1 MLALPLAALVLLA
14 AAPPPPAAPGD
25 VENPRRMRARGAAL
39 VQRFECGRCHQ
50 SGPIPVEDTDRHCVA
65 CHRRVD
71 PPPSLIDPLEPLDP
85 LNPFGPLGSLGR
97 RPRPGRLEGNVTH
110 LRELPSLDVA
120 GRLRASWIAT
130 FLQRPHDLRRGMGET
145 MPRLSITPAEANAI
159 AHHLTRGTEPPSA
172 EVAPGDVE
180 RGLDV
185 LEAKGC
191 GTCHAF
197 TGAPRLLV
205 ARALPPDAKGAPL
218 VDGVRLVRGM
228 SLAPDLRFTR
238 DRTTRAHVQRVL
250 EGFDREGRVMPHIPL
265 TVDEMNDVVA
275 ALFDAKLTAPRIV
288 LPPER
293 LRPLERRVSFEEV
306 RARVLTKTCIHCHA
320 DDSLSLGVGGPG
332 NSGGFGYAGTGLV
345 LTGYARVLAGS
356 PRPVDGDATR
366 KSVFRLVD
374 DGPLRGVPLL
384 VAQLRARQ
392 IEEAGGVVDG
402 VVGMPLGLPAVTQE
416 ELQLVETWVAQGRP
430 Q

>member
-1 MLALPLAALVLLA
+1 MLATLVLALAAGPGLDGAELV
-14 AAPPPPAAPGD
+14 
-25 VENPRRMRARGAAL
+25 R
-39 VQRFECGRCHQ
+39 RFECGRCHE
-50 SGPIPVEDTDRHCVA
+50 SGPVDVEPTDRHCVS

-71 PPPSLIDPLEPLDP
+71 PPPSLDD
-85 LNPFGPLGSLGR
+85 FDGR
-97 RPRPGRLEGNVTH
+97 AFRRRPGRLEGNVTH
-110 LRELPSLDVA
+110 LRELPTLDVA
-120 GRLRASWIAT
+120 GRLRSSWLEA
-130 FLQRPHDLRRGMGET
+130 FLQRPHDLRRGLGET
-145 MPRLSITPAEANAI
+145 MPRLAISPDEARAI
-159 AHHLTRGTEPPSA
+159 ARHLTRDEEPPIDDA
-172 EVAPGDVE
+172 NAPRGDVM
-180 RGLDV
+180 RGLDA

-205 ARALPPDAKGAPL
+205 ARALPASENGDAI
-218 VDGVRLVRGM
+218 VDGFQLVRGM
-228 SLAPDLRFTR
+228 ALAPDLRFTR
-238 DRTTRAHVQRVL
+238 DRTTRAQVRRVL
-250 EGFDREGRVMPHIPL
+250 EGVDREREGRIMPVVPL
-265 TVDEMNDVVA
+265 SSDEVNDLVT
-275 ALFDAKLTAPRIV
+275 ALFDAKLSPPRVV

-293 LRPLERRVSFEEV
+293 LRPLERRVTFDEV
-306 RARVLTKTCIHCHA
+306 RARVLHKTCIHCHA

-356 PRPVDGDATR
+356 PRPVGGDMTR
-366 KSVFRLVD
+366 KSVFRVVD
-374 DGPLRGVPLL
+374 DGPLKGVPLL

>member
-1 MLALPLAALVLLA
+1 MLATLVLALAAL
-14 AAPPPPAAPGD
+14 D
-25 VENPRRMRARGAAL
+25 GAAL
-39 VQRFECGRCHQ
+39 DGAALDGAARDDIALDGAELVRRFECGRCHE
-50 SGPIPVEDTDRHCVA
+50 SGPVDVEPTDRHCVS

-71 PPPSLIDPLEPLDP
+71 PPPSLDDFDGRPL
-85 LNPFGPLGSLGR
+85 R
-97 RPRPGRLEGNVTH
+97 RRPGRLEGNVTH
-110 LRELPSLDVA
+110 LRELPTLDVA
-120 GRLRASWIAT
+120 GRLRSSWLAA
-130 FLQRPHDLRRGMGET
+130 FLQRPHDLRRGLGET
-145 MPRLSITPAEANAI
+145 MPRLALSAAEAQAI
-159 AHHLTRGTEPPSA
+159 ALHLTRGEEPPADADADASA
-172 EVAPGDVE
+172 SSGDVA
-180 RGLDV
+180 RGLDT

-205 ARALPPDAKGAPL
+205 ARALPTGENGEAI
-218 VDGVRLVRGM
+218 VDGFQLVRGM
-228 SLAPDLRFTR
+228 ALAPDLRFTR
-238 DRTTRAHVQRVL
+238 DRTTRAHVKRVL
-250 EGFDREGRVMPHIPL
+250 EGVDRAREGRIMPVIPL
-265 TVDEMNDVVA
+265 STQEVDDLVT
-275 ALFDAKLTAPRIV
+275 ALFDAKLNAPRVV

-293 LRPLERRVSFEEV
+293 LRPLERRVSFDEV
-306 RARVLTKTCIHCHA
+306 RARVLHKTCIHCHA

-345 LTGYARVLAGS
+345 LTGYARMLAGS
-356 PRPVDGDATR
+356 PRPAGGDMTR
-366 KSVFRLVD
+366 KSVFRVVD
-374 DGPLRGVPLL
+374 DGPLKGVPLL